1 MQIFEKMSQKAL
13 NRVLTPAVDRS
24 RRELSESSG
33 IIEKT
38 CILRRV
44 MVVLLQEKNFGPN
57 VRYCVFGFTFFYFW
71 GSVDKI

>member
-33 IIEKT
+33 IID
-38 CILRRV
+38 LQNNRV
-44 MVVLLQEKNFGPN
+44 YKQFKHSKY
-57 VRYCVFGFTFFYFW
+57 RI
-71 GSVDKI
+71 SVPMLYIAFVKLIN